1 VYDYVDGKSDWMA
14 YGLPVEGQSGPFA
27 GGVVTAAATCRVEET
42 VAQVRATV
50 GATRDAVVVVD
61 ATGLVL
67 GLLSPEALAGPGEDQ
82 VLDVMAVV
90 PSTVRPSVEVSSLVS
105 SEAERVLV
113 TSSDGR
119 LIGQV
124 VTADLSSGPPHDHA
138 AEGPPHDHAAE
149 DAQMDALFEET
160 MSIVRERFGD
170 SDPSPEELRALL
182 RERLIAA
189 GRTPEQADQ
198 FLTEMDDD
206 EESS

>member
-1 VYDYVDGKSDWMA
+1 MA

-27 GGVVTAAATCRVEET
+27 GGVVTAATTCRADET
-42 VAQVRATV
+42 VAQARAKV
-50 GATRDAVVVVD
+50 GATRDAVVVID
-61 ATGLVL
+61 ESGLVL

-82 VLDVMAVV
+82 ILDVMAAV

-124 VTADLSSGPPHDHA
+124 ITADLSS
-138 AEGPPHDHAAE
+138 GPPHDHAAE

-160 MSIVRERFGD
+160 MAVVRERFGD

-198 FLTEMDDD
+198 FLTELDD
-206 EESS
+206 EEPS